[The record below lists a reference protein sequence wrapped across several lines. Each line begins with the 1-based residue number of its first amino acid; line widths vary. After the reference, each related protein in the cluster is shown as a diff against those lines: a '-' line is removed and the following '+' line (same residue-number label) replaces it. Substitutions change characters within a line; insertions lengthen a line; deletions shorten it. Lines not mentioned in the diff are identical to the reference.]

1 VQSLKAVRHEVISN
15 EPITQGFKDPVLN
28 KPTFHGGV
36 VEDKKEEAVL
46 AVDLTEEEKIA
57 AEMARMNRTLKKG
70 GHAV

>member
-1 VQSLKAVRHEVISN
+1 VRHEVISN
-15 EPITQGFKDPVLN
+15 EPITQGFKDPALN

-36 VEDKKEEAVL
+36 VEEKKEEAV
-46 AVDLTEEEKIA
+46 DQTEEEKIA